1 MSACSRTWLKFNEN
15 CSQTVNLLVARHSG
29 GNSSRELHARVTS
42 HVFKREHKY
51 YILSGCIHASLNSLA
66 FEQGFSGSIK
76 NSWLIMAAFQLTHSS
91 MAATWLT
98 SLVPVSMWKADDR
111 GKSHVWHGA
120 FGKMSMCP
128 HKLDIPSAELLLL
141 FLFGD
146 LNCCRI
152 VTAIQHATARCVDF
166 FVGNGRCL
174 GQSSNND
181 KDE

>member
-1 MSACSRTWLKFNEN
+1 MSASSRTWLKFNEN

-29 GNSSRELHARVTS
+29 GNSSRKLHARVTS
-42 HVFKREHKY
+42 RVFKHEHKY

-66 FEQGFSGSIK
+66 FEQGFSGSTK
-76 NSWLIMAAFQLTHSS
+76 NSWLMMAAFQLTHSS

-98 SLVPVSMWKADDR
+98 SLVPGSMRKADDR

-128 HKLDIPSAELLLL
+128 HKPDILLL
-141 FLFGD
+141 FLLGD

-166 FVGNGRCL
+166 FVGNGRYL
-174 GQSSNND
+174 GQSSNKD